1 MSTARQQEVRQQIV
15 RWGALLLCTS
25 WSTGSAAVELP
36 FDTAQAT
43 YQEVPL
49 QRAFD
54 GVVEALHKS
63 TVSAQTAGRITEIN
77 FDVDDQV
84 PQGSVL
90 IRIHPAEQRARLEQA
105 RASLREAEAR
115 LTRAREEQARIKN
128 LFERKLASQTDMD
141 RADAD
146 LHQSAANVEA
156 AKARITEAEEQL
168 HYTVVMAPYSGVVVG
183 RHVQLGETVQI
194 GTPLMTGFSLEELR
208 VTVSVPQDF
217 VLAVRQ
223 DARAHVLVDKGK
235 NKVTSTDLTV
245 FPYADAQS
253 HGFPV
258 WVNLPKG
265 TPGLYPGMFA
275 KVAFEVGKTQRLL
288 IPATALAQRS
298 EVSGVYVVDAEGQV
312 SFRQILPGTQYGDRI
327 EALAGLN
334 AGETVALDTTA
345 AAIYL
350 KEHGN

>member
-1 MSTARQQEVRQQIV
+1 MLILLTG
-15 RWGALLLCTS
+15 WGAMA
-25 WSTGSAAVELP
+25 SAAELP
-36 FDTAQAT
+36 FATSQAS
-43 YQEVPL
+43 YQDVPL

-54 GVVEALHKS
+54 GLVEAVHQS
-63 TVSAQTAGRITEIN
+63 TVSAQTAGRVVEIN

-84 PQGSVL
+84 PKGSVL

-105 RASLREAEAR
+105 RASLREADAR

-128 LFERKLASQTDMD
+128 LFERKLASQADMD

-146 LHQSAANVEA
+146 LYQAVANVEA
-156 AKARITEAEEQL
+156 GKARVTEAEEQL
-168 HYTVVMAPYSGVVVG
+168 HYTVVTAPYSGVVVG

-194 GTPLMTGFSLEELR
+194 GMPLMTGFSLEELR

-223 DARAHVLVDKGK
+223 DARAHVLGDKGK
-235 NKVTSTDLTV
+235 TTVTSTDLTV

-253 HGFPV
+253 HGFRV
-258 WVNLPKG
+258 WVNLPKD

-298 EVSGVYVVDAEGQV
+298 EVSGVYVVNAEGGIA
-312 SFRQILPGTQYGDRI
+312 FRQILPGAQYGEFI
-327 EALAGLN
+327 EALAGLD

-350 KEHGN
+350 KERGN